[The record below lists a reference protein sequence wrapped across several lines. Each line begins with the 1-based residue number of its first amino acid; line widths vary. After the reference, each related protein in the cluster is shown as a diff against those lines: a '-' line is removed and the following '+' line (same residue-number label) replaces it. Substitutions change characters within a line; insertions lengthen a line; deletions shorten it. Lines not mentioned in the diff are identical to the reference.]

1 MVVTFAKNEGVR
13 KGSREIE
20 VQGQVVWID
29 QRRIAKGQF
38 GWTINV
44 WQGDGGGDWLM
55 MTVPKTRLRADC
67 LRVAYARVMI
77 VLVLVF

>member
-1 MVVTFAKNEGVR
+1 VVVAFAKNEGVR

-44 WQGDGGGDWLM
+44 WQGDGGGD
-55 MTVPKTRLRADC
+55 
-67 LRVAYARVMI
+67 
-77 VLVLVF
+77 